1 MFPQTR
7 PFPQLLVSP
16 AQSEDRDTE
25 AQEEEDSETIT
36 PGLVTETES
45 NVVINNNIRI
55 ILDKIGFWRVKC
67 WLVPDHKMKNILCGI
82 QSHSCTFPCVIC
94 KSRQKKNLIP
104 F

>member
-45 NVVINNNIRI
+45 NVVINNNVDIS
-55 ILDKIGFWRVKC
+55 LDEGA
-67 WLVPDHKMKNILCGI
+67 
-82 QSHSCTFPCVIC
+82 
-94 KSRQKKNLIP
+94 
-104 F
+104 